1 MASLADQEEETN
13 NSSYAMELASAI
25 VLPAVM
31 QAVVELDVFEII
43 SKAGPVA
50 KLSVAEIVAQIPL
63 KDNNPEAAAR
73 HDPYN
78 ALSLLFCLDGTKAL
92 LSCPC
97 SAYLF
102 ANNQKR
108 GSLSPYM
115 ALCLDKE
122 EETNNFSH
130 AMGLASAIV
139 LPAVMQAVV
148 ELDVFEI
155 ISKAG
160 PGAKLSVAEIV
171 AQIPLK
177 DNNPEAAAMMLDRV
191 LRLLVSY
198 NALHCSFVDG
208 QRLYSLA
215 PVSKHFVR
223 NNRDGVSLRPYM
235 ALFGLK
241 KQILEGGIAFNK
253 AHGMQIYDYLGVDSR
268 FNDVFNNG
276 MLSHTSIVMEKVLE
290 SYKGFEH
297 VKKLVDVGGGLGIT
311 LNMII
316 SKYPHI
322 KGINYDLP
330 YVIKD
335 APSYPGIEHIGGDLF
350 ESIPEADTIFMK
362 WMLHSFDDEQALK
375 VLKNCYKALPDGG
388 KLLNI
393 NSTISEMPG
402 NNAASREISILDTV
416 LLVQLPHGRERTK
429 QEYTELAVKAG
440 FKGVNYDYGVCN
452 LYVMEFFK

>member
-1 MASLADQEEETN
+1 MASIADREEEAN
-13 NSSYAMELASAI
+13 NFSYAME
-25 VLPAVM
+25 
-31 QAVVELDVFEII
+31 
-43 SKAGPVA
+43 
-50 KLSVAEIVAQIPL
+50 
-63 KDNNPEAAAR
+63 
-73 HDPYN
+73 
-78 ALSLLFCLDGTKAL
+78 
-92 LSCPC
+92 
-97 SAYLF
+97 
-102 ANNQKR
+102 
-108 GSLSPYM
+108 
-115 ALCLDKE
+115 
-122 EETNNFSH
+122 
-130 AMGLASAIV
+130 LASAIV

-160 PGAKLSVAEIV
+160 PGAKLSVSEIV

-177 DNNPEAAAMMLDRV
+177 DNNPEAAAMTLDRV

-215 PVSKHFVR
+215 PVSAYFVR
-223 NNRDGVSLRPYM
+223 NNQNGASLSPYM
-235 ALFGLK
+235 ALCLDKVCLDGWFGLK

-335 APSYPGIEHIGGDLF
+335 APSYSGIEHIGGDLF

-362 WMLHSFDDEQALK
+362 VYIFLYHLK
-375 VLKNCYKALPDGG
+375 
-388 KLLNI
+388 
-393 NSTISEMPG
+393 SS
-402 NNAASREISILDTV
+402 
-416 LLVQLPHGRERTK
+416 
-429 QEYTELAVKAG
+429 
-440 FKGVNYDYGVCN
+440 
-452 LYVMEFFK
+452 

>member
-1 MASLADQEEETN
+1 MASIADQ
-13 NSSYAMELASAI
+13 
-25 VLPAVM
+25 
-31 QAVVELDVFEII
+31 
-43 SKAGPVA
+43 
-50 KLSVAEIVAQIPL
+50 
-63 KDNNPEAAAR
+63 
-73 HDPYN
+73 
-78 ALSLLFCLDGTKAL
+78 
-92 LSCPC
+92 
-97 SAYLF
+97 
-102 ANNQKR
+102 
-108 GSLSPYM
+108 
-115 ALCLDKE
+115 E

-177 DNNPEAAAMMLDRV
+177 DNNPEAAATTLDRV

-235 ALFGLK
+235 ALCLDKICLDGWFGLK

-335 APSYPGIEHIGGDLF
+335 APSYSGIEHIGGDLF

-402 NNAASREISILDTV
+402 NNVASREISILDTV

-429 QEYTELAVKAG
+429 HEYTELAVKAG
-440 FKGVNYDYGVCN
+440 FKGVNYDYGACN